1 MKPEVE
7 IAIIGAGV
15 VGLAIAAE
23 ISENG
28 RDIFVFEK
36 NRSFGLETSSR
47 NSEVIHS
54 GIYYPENSL
63 KAKLCVE
70 GRTLIYELCQK
81 HNIPH
86 QRLGKM
92 TIAIED
98 QEIKELEKLYEQGK
112 ANGVEDLAILSR
124 DEFKRLE
131 PNAEARAALFSP
143 CSGILDVYAF
153 MRFLHQKAEQNG
165 AQFVFQ
171 SEVAGIEKINH
182 GYEVTVK
189 DRQGIESF
197 TAQIVINTA
206 GLHSDKIAQLAGID
220 INTAGY
226 KLHYCKGEY
235 FSVNP
240 RKRGLAKRLIYPI
253 PKQSRTRLHWCVGV
267 DGRTRLGP
275 YYYYV
280 DKIDYSINASQR
292 ETFYSSAQKFF
303 PSLELE
309 DLEPESTGIIP
320 KLQGP
325 GKSFR
330 DFVIKHE
337 EERQLPGFINLVGI
351 ESPGLTSSLAIAKY
365 VAGLG
370 II

>member
-1 MKPEVE
+1 MKPEAEVT
-7 IAIIGAGV
+7 IIGAGV
-15 VGLAIAAE
+15 VGLSIAAE
-23 ISENG
+23 ITKNKK
-28 RDIFVFEK
+28 DVFVLER
-36 NRSFGLETSSR
+36 NRTFGLETSSR

-54 GIYYPENSL
+54 GIYYPRNSL

-92 TIAIED
+92 TIAIEEH
-98 QEIKELEKLYEQGK
+98 EIKELEKLYEQGK
-112 ANGVEDLAILSR
+112 ANGVEGLALLSR
-124 DEFKRLE
+124 DEFKKLE
-131 PNAEARAALFSP
+131 PNAEAKAALFSP
-143 CSGILDVYAF
+143 CSGILDVYAL
-153 MRFLHQKAEQNG
+153 MSFLYRKAEQKG
-165 AQFVFQ
+165 AQFAFQ
-171 SEVAGIEKINH
+171 SETVGIEKVNH
-182 GYEVTVK
+182 GYEIKIK

-197 TAQIVINTA
+197 TTQTVINAA
-206 GLHSDKIAQLAGID
+206 GLLSDKIAQLVGID

-226 KLHYCKGEY
+226 KLYYCKGEY

-240 RKRGLAKRLIYPI
+240 RKRWLAKRLIYPI
-253 PKQSRTRLHWCVGV
+253 PQQNRTRLHWCISV

-280 DKIDYSINASQR
+280 NNIDYSIDETQK
-292 ETFYSSAQKFF
+292 ETFYNSAKKFF
-303 PSLELE
+303 PSLGLE
-309 DLEPESTGIIP
+309 DLEPESAGIVP
-320 KLQGP
+320 KLQDQAS
-325 GKSFR
+325 SFR

-337 EERQLPGFINLVGI
+337 EDQGLPGFINLVGI

-365 VAGLG
+365 IARLG